1 LRNRVSNIAR
11 RAKQTYHKKLTKDH
25 QDDSKTFWK
34 TFKKILPGEK
44 KSSIIKN
51 IQVVGK
57 LCTNNKKIANAF
69 NMFFT
74 SAVTRLR
81 QSLDLG
87 SNARKFTHVV
97 NHSLPD
103 FKFKMVDESFTL
115 NALRQL
121 KTSKSGGLDGVSRR
135 LLKDA
140 AEVISKPLTQIINA
154 SLSQG
159 IVPHE

>member
-1 LRNRVSNIAR
+1 MAQCLLH
-11 RAKQTYHKKLTKDH
+11 Y
-25 QDDSKTFWK
+25 
-34 TFKKILPGEK
+34 
-44 KSSIIKN
+44 
-51 IQVVGK
+51 
-57 LCTNNKKIANAF
+57 NKKIANAF

-74 SAVTRLR
+74 STVTRLR

-121 KTSKSGGLDGVSRR
+121 KTNKSGGLDDISPR

-159 IVPHE
+159 IVPHEWKHARVTPLFKKECLPIWIIIALYLSYPWS